1 LAPMLS
7 KLRAETIALRDG
19 VKRDTVTL
27 GNARQERHG
36 LENALDQ
43 VLVECEAIDDELLT
57 ETEVSRKLQ
66 GVPTKLKE
74 RSAVLEDAAR
84 VLRARDVSL
93 RARVESLSKDME
105 TQGGEID
112 KLTQTHSLCSANLEK
127 TRFENEQKE
136 RSIDENATRLEHE
149 SFKADALLETSAV
162 VTIDLAGAENERVSV
177 LKTLKLELR
186 QKDLVL
192 KRTKRAQ
199 LASNAIREE
208 TKLLKETEREKTLTL
223 TSLRKE
229 CEELEEEMT
238 SRKRLLDDEMDVFLS
253 RESTQLSAK
262 NQVRTT
268 RDEVT
273 ALTRKAKK
281 RKDDAVRRASLLRDA
296 ERAVSVA
303 ERDRQTAHTELK
315 RQKELVM
322 VRKSGKRDAERRY
335 EDVTNR
341 LAQQRDLK
349 LLAEEQRARL
359 CAFAANSTNAAAD
372 LRDQLQTLA
381 GEIVGLRKD
390 EEDKE
395 FDLETARKTHRDA
408 VVDAAAKRHDLNRN
422 LEHKRAV
429 LEKRDQTSSEL
440 LRVQN
445 HVRNAKKA
453 LATLKKQVLGVTT
466 DRDVI
471 GNALLVRDDELVSLY
486 EKAATQGKLLAA
498 GEIELAKR
506 TGEVGT
512 LELALSECVRKS
524 SVANA
529 TASAVP
535 ALDEQVTL
543 LRRELVNEKCKLES
557 LETRAEDPSD
567 PRR

>member
-1 LAPMLS
+1 MLS

-208 TKLLKETEREKTLTL
+208 TKLLKETEREKTLTF

-238 SRKRLLDDEMDVFLS
+238 SQKRLLDDEMDVFLS

-486 EKAATQGKLLAA
+486 EKAATQGKVLAA

>member
-1 LAPMLS
+1 MLS

-162 VTIDLAGAENERVSV
+162 VTIDLAGSENERVSV

>member
-1 LAPMLS
+1 MLS

-303 ERDRQTAHTELK
+303 ERDRITVHTELK

-381 GEIVGLRKD
+381 GQIVGLRQD

-486 EKAATQGKLLAA
+486 EKAATQGKVLAA

>member
-1 LAPMLS
+1 MLS

-238 SRKRLLDDEMDVFLS
+238 SQKRLLDDEMDVFLS

-486 EKAATQGKLLAA
+486 EKAATQGKVLAA